1 MAGFQF
7 VSPDIA
13 VDIGTDN
20 TRVYVKDK
28 GIVVNE
34 PSVVITRGEGPR
46 NIVAVGD
53 SAEEMIGRA
62 GGNIR
67 IIHPLRDGVI
77 VDYEMAQIMIHYFV
91 SKAIG
96 TRRFVRPR
104 VVVTMPGDVSK
115 VERRAV
121 INTMEKIGA
130 RQIFVVEQAFAAA
143 LGTGLPVYEP
153 QGSFV
158 VDIGGGTTDIA
169 VISMSSAV
177 VKESVAMAG
186 DKVDEAITKHM
197 RRRHNLHIGERTAE
211 RIKIQLAVVS
221 PEPAVGAMDITG
233 RSIISGLPR
242 TEHIEAA
249 EISEAVEE
257 VAVAII
263 EAIHSVLERTPPELA
278 SDIYQNGII
287 LTGGGALLGGL
298 SRRIQTSMRIPCQVA
313 DNPADCVVRGTGM
326 ALENMELYGDLVYDY
341 RKPGR
346 YDFQR

>member
-53 SAEEMIGRA
+53 SAEEMIGRS

-158 VDIGGGTTDIA
+158 VDIGGGTTEVA
-169 VISMSSAV
+169 LVSMGGV
-177 VKESVAMAG
+177 VLSHSVRVAG
-186 DKVDEAITKHM
+186 NKIDEAIAGFLKKQHAILVTDRVAEQIKFDLADVRSEKKM
-197 RRRHNLHIGERTAE
+197 EHI
-211 RIKIQLAVVS
+211 AVVR
-221 PEPAVGAMDITG
+221 GRDIATG
-233 RSIISGLPR
+233 MPL
-242 TEHIEAA
+242 TVDVNMANV
-249 EISEAVEE
+249 SEAIREPLQE
-257 VAVAII
+257 ILGAIKW
-263 EAIHSVLERTPPELA
+263 VLGRVPPELC
-278 SDIYQNGII
+278 SDILQNGIY
-287 LTGGGALLGGL
+287 LTGGSAALPNLDTMIATEFGVPVSVARDAGECTTLGAGYMADHFDMLGGV
-298 SRRIQTSMRIPCQVA
+298 SGKN
-313 DNPADCVVRGTGM
+313 D
-326 ALENMELYGDLVYDY
+326 
-341 RKPGR
+341 
-346 YDFQR
+346 

>member
-1 MAGFQF
+1 MAR
-7 VSPDIA
+7 
-13 VDIGTDN
+13 DIGIDLGTAN
-20 TRVYVKDK
+20 TLIYMKGK
-28 GIVVNE
+28 GIILRE
-34 PSVVITRGEGPR
+34 PSVVAVDIR
-46 NIVAVGD
+46 NDTVKFVGDEAKEVVGRTPASIVAV
-53 SAEEMIGRA
+53 R
-62 GGNIR
+62 
-67 IIHPLRDGVI
+67 PLKDGVI
-77 VDYEMAQIMIHYFV
+77 ADFDIAASMLQLFIKKTLGSVTFN
-91 SKAIG
+91 
-96 TRRFVRPR
+96 RPR
-104 VVVTMPGDVSK
+104 VVICIPSGVTA

-121 INTMEKIGA
+121 REVAFKAGA
-130 RQIFVVEQAFAAA
+130 RQVAIVEEPMAAA
-143 LGTGLPVYEP
+143 IGAGLPVAEP
-153 QGSFV
+153 TGCMV

-278 SDIYQNGII
+278 SDIYQNGIT

-341 RKPGR
+341 RKPVR